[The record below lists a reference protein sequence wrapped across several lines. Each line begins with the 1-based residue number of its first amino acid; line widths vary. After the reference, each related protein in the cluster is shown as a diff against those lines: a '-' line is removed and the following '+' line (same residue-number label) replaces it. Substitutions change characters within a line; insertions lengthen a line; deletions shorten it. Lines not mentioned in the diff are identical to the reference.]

1 MGRVLVL
8 GNAGLDLTL
17 RLPRLPLKGETLLG
31 DSTGRAPGGKGL
43 NQAVAAVRT
52 GMPVVFHAPVGHDA
66 QADEIEAA
74 LKAEGFAGLEL
85 HRMPNASDF
94 SLLMVLPDGDNSI
107 ASAGSCAAAFTAAM
121 AHTVAATAAHGD
133 VMAVQGNLT
142 KASTE
147 AALIEAKARGAT
159 TLFNPAPLWWDVR
172 PVLAHC
178 DVVVMN
184 SGEAQTVT
192 GRSEPAEAAAFICDQ
207 GAGFAVV
214 TLGAEG
220 CLTYDGR
227 VLHRYPAPVIEA
239 VDTTGCGDTFC
250 GVLAAMLGDGR
261 AHHEA
266 VALAQSAAGLTAQ
279 RPGAFAALPN
289 RAEFAAL
296 VAQHEAGR

>member
-43 NQAVAAVRT
+43 NQAVAGVRT
-52 GMPVVFHAPVGHDA
+52 GVPVVFHTPVGHDA
-66 QADEIEAA
+66 QAEEIEAA

-94 SLLMVLPDGDNSI
+94 SLLMVLPDGENSI
-107 ASAGSCAAAFTAAM
+107 ASAGSCAASFTAAM
-121 AHTVAATAAHGD
+121 AQTVAATALPGD
-133 VMAVQGNLT
+133 VMIVQGNLT
-142 KASTE
+142 RASTE
-147 AALIEAKARGAT
+147 AALIEASARGAI
-159 TLFNPAPLWWDVR
+159 TLFNPAPLWWDVE
-172 PVLAHC
+172 PLLPHC
-178 DVVVMN
+178 DIVVVN
-184 SGEAQTVT
+184 RGEAQTIT
-192 GRSEPAEAAAFICDQ
+192 GRSEPAEAAAVLCDR
-207 GAGFAVV
+207 GTKFAIV

-220 CLTYDGR
+220 CLTLDGGA
-227 VLHRYPAPVIEA
+227 LTHYPAPVIAA

-250 GVLAAMLGDGR
+250 GVHAAMLAGGR
-261 AHHEA
+261 DREAA
-266 VALAQSAAGLTAQ
+266 VALAQRAAALTAQ

-296 VAQHEAGR
+296 AAQYDAGQ